1 MRRTAILVV
10 ALLLGLALSQ
20 VVRAG
25 DGWVQGTA
33 SEYGPG
39 TGVAMP
45 FCTWTLRHAEGC
57 GWVRIQSLQT
67 GVTVV
72 VRVVDFC
79 SCYVGTD
86 NERIVDLQY
95 GVVAA
100 MGLERAQGLYPV
112 QLQRLGSDPNGLLPN
127 TATR

>member
-1 MRRTAILVV
+1 VRRRLAAT
-10 ALLLGLALSQ
+10 LLLGLA
-20 VVRAG
+20 VAAPVRAG

-45 FCTWTLRHAEGC
+45 FCTWTVRHAEGC

-72 VRVVDFC
+72 VRVVDYC
-79 SCYVGTD
+79 QCYAGTTD
-86 NERIVDLQY
+86 ERIVDLQY

-100 MGLERAQGLYPV
+100 MGLERAQGLFPV
-112 QLQRLGSDPNGLLPN
+112 QLQRVGSEPVLLPN

>member
-1 MRRTAILVV
+1 MRLRWRH
-10 ALLLGLALSQ
+10 LLWAFCFVLGAS
-20 VVRAG
+20 VPVRAG

-45 FCTWTLRHAEGC
+45 FCTWTLRHEDGC

-72 VRVVDFC
+72 VRVVDWC
-79 SCYVGTD
+79 QCYVGTAD
-86 NERIVDLQY
+86 ERIVDLQY

-112 QLQRLGSDPNGLLPN
+112 QVQRLSATAGLPN
-127 TATR
+127 TSFQR